1 MCQHA
6 ATCSTWQHAW
16 TCSKLPL
23 NPKCLKVAQIYAELC
38 DDGSEVKIDVLRQTK
53 GSH

>member
-1 MCQHA
+1 MQQHA
-6 ATCSTWQHAW
+6 QHDNMP